1 MLCTRIVKLLK
12 SLYLLHFKLSLQTE
26 SEHANAKSALT
37 KSDEKMAKLYLYAN
51 FTFVAFFQLLLSAA
65 LLATRKTR
73 GYLNFLFYLL
83 QMTVFVRNSKQAAMP
98 SQPLNFLMC

>member
-37 KSDEKMAKLYLYAN
+37 KSEEKMAKLYLYAN
-51 FTFVAFFQLLLSAA
+51 FTFVAFSAFAQCDFAGNPEDSRIFKFSFLLVANDSF
-65 LLATRKTR
+65 RQK
-73 GYLNFLFYLL
+73 
-83 QMTVFVRNSKQAAMP
+83 
-98 SQPLNFLMC
+98 